1 MKDVSTVKEKV
12 ILPEN
17 VQKTETEEDHTVMTE
32 EAEKDTTEEEMIDM
46 TDTTG
51 IFVLYSDVIETGI
64 TEIDMTAGIE
74 TIETIEMIEVREDV
88 IMTEIAM
95 TEIATEMTE
104 EEIVQDLTQAPSHPL
119 KAVIVVIE
127 KRRNKEEDVLEVE
140 LMFGLIGLVRQWPSF
155 INRIVL
161 D

>member
-1 MKDVSTVKEKV
+1 MILDVKTDKAKDAFTAKEKV
-12 ILPEN
+12 ILQEN
-17 VQKTETEEDHTVMTE
+17 VQTTETEEDHTVMTG

-51 IFVLYSDVIETGI
+51 IFVLNSDVTEIVI
-64 TEIDMTAGIE
+64 TEIDMTVAVE
-74 TIETIEMIEVREDV
+74 TIVIEMKEDV

-95 TEIATEMTE
+95 KEIATETTE
-104 EEIVQDLTQAPSHPL
+104 EEIVRDLTQVPNHPQ

-140 LMFGLIGLVRQWPSF
+140 
-155 INRIVL
+155 
-161 D
+161 